1 MCKLRNT
8 LGTVRV
14 LCCSQRPSLLE
25 ALPAKHRAPL
35 GRPERNRSFLPA
47 LRTGGFRF
55 RPHLPATAAFGPL
68 RFAAFT
74 SLWFV
79 LEALVREEHLFPG
92 GKYKFGTALRALQHL
107 VVEFHLPLPPCPASI
122 RGRAQSAR

>member
-14 LCCSQRPSLLE
+14 LCRSQRPSLLE

-35 GRPERNRSFLPA
+35 GRPERNRRFLSA
-47 LRTGGFRF
+47 LRTGGLRF
-55 RPHLPATAAFGPL
+55 RPHLSAATAAFGAL

-74 SLWFV
+74 SFWFV
-79 LEALVREEHLFPG
+79 FEPLVREEHLFSG
-92 GKYKFGTALRALQHL
+92 GEYKLGTALRALQHL
-107 VVEFHLPLPPCPASI
+107 VVE
-122 RGRAQSAR
+122 